1 MKQELLE
8 LVSNLEFDEIE
19 DVLKEKGVTN
29 DDIRLFLQEEATRR
43 CKVTIDEAQQQL
55 NYLLNMELS
64 VEEMM
69 SDVLSVLEGTDLAID
84 IQNPFS
90 TLEEI
95 DDQIEGLYPC
105 CYESGE
111 EEYCGGL
118 VGIAIEFEAIND
130 SLDEEAG
137 DVYEWDEEVEE
148 VVITD
153 VNVYYSSSQMIGK

>member
-1 MKQELLE
+1 MQQELLE
-8 LVSNLEFDEIE
+8 LVSSLEFDEIE

-95 DDQIEGLYPC
+95 DNQIEGLYSC

-130 SLDEEAG
+130 SLDEEDG
-137 DVYEWDEEVEE
+137 DVYECDEEVEE

-153 VNVYYSSSQMIGK
+153 VNVYYSQMIGK